1 MAVRQALDGDG
12 VVEVAGVLAVDGH
25 RGDGAE
31 VGAALDVLGLDHRS
45 EAGGL
50 GDGGVAVRV
59 VDPVLADDHLE
70 VDAGRIDV
78 AEHLDDAPGRA
89 ARRRR
94 PAGDRDR
101 HHLAG
106 LRALGLGRLD
116 LDVDQ
121 DLLVERDD
129 VAEARGVEDVAADD
143 LCRGTLEHLDDAAF
157 GPGHR
162 RPDRASLRAAA
173 AIGALGDAGHAFEA
187 DDDAVA
193 LHRLLEVD
201 AGDVDVAADAFDGA
215 LGPDEAEALGA
226 HVDASDHEVHPVGQP
241 EVAAAGGDDR
251 AGRDELLE
259 PAAERRPVLARDLEP
274 LGELRQGGGM
284 VDLLADAG
292 QDLVV

>member
-1 MAVRQALDGDG
+1 M
-12 VVEVAGVLAVDGH
+12 
-25 RGDGAE
+25 
-31 VGAALDVLGLDHRS
+31 
-45 EAGGL
+45 
-50 GDGGVAVRV
+50 RV
-59 VDPVLADDHLE
+59 VDPVLADDHLQ
-70 VDAGRIDV
+70 VDAGRVDV
-78 AEHLDDAPGRA
+78 AEHFDDAPGRA

-101 HHLAG
+101 DHLAG

-129 VAEARGVEDVAADD
+129 VAEARAVEDVAADH
-143 LCRGTLEHLDDAAF
+143 LRRRALEHLDDAAL
-157 GPGHR
+157 GTGR
-162 RPDRASLRAAA
+162 RTAAVVAAA
-173 AIGALGDAGHAFEA
+173 AVALAAALGQPGHAFEA

-201 AGDVDVAADAFDGA
+201 AGDVDVAADAFDRA

-226 HVDASDHEVHPVGQP
+226 HVDPSDHEVHAVGQA
-241 EVAAAGGDDR
+241 EVAAAGGDDG
-251 AGRDELLE
+251 AGRDEVLE
-259 PAAERRPVLARDLEP
+259 AAAERRPILPRDLEP